1 MLYRDPEMNILYPN
15 LRIKQLEGEREDG
28 HRKALEDLG
37 PDLWAAVEDDF
48 SGYTH
53 QRFITRYCQ
62 ERLVGYY
69 IESLFRKKE
78 SKNEPET
85 TKKSL

>member
-1 MLYRDPEMNILYPN
+1 MNILYPN
-15 LRIKQLEGEREDG
+15 LRIKQLEDEREEG

-37 PDLWAAVEDDF
+37 PDLWAQVEDDF
-48 SGYTH
+48 SRYTH

-62 ERLVGYY
+62 ERLVRYY

-78 SKNEPET
+78 TKNEPET
-85 TKKSL
+85 TEKSL